1 MTVFDPPVSPSLP
14 DGVRPPGSAASNP
27 LLHPP
32 ERIRLARLQ
41 QLAGA
46 GARHGASFLRTLPT
60 RQARPASALAAV
72 QLRLAFQGLGP
83 AFVKMGQF
91 VSSSPGTFP
100 ASLVEEFSHCQDAV
114 PAEPWEVAATAIERE
129 LGDLDEHFRRVDWR
143 PLAAGSIAQ
152 VHAAELPTGEPVV
165 IKVQRTNL
173 EAVLRQDLRMIMG
186 GARLAV
192 RLRPSLAVAN
202 PVGVIEDFADTL
214 VQELS
219 FRREGAH
226 MDEMRRCFAGWP
238 VVIPEVHHELT
249 TDRVIVME
257 RLFGTKVGDDL
268 EPRSARRTAS
278 RSPTSSSAGS
288 SARRSA
294 DGVFHGDG
302 HAGNMFLLPG
312 RPLGPPRLRDHGTAL
327 RSTSGRRCP
336 GFLHA
341 IFEARYDDVIAGI
354 IELTGA
360 SMSDVDAAVADLA
373 DVAGRY
379 LGGPLA
385 DMRMG
390 ALFGELL
397 SSANRHGMSLPTNH
411 VLLFKQLLYLDGLC
425 RRLNPGFDVFRDGSR
440 YVPYFAP
447 EAGGAPRDAPVVPR
461 ASGPQHDP
469 AGPSSGPERNH
480 RRA

>member
-1 MTVFDPPVSPSLP
+1 MTVLDPHASAGLP
-14 DGVRPPGSAASNP
+14 GGRRPPGIAASNP

-32 ERIRLARLQ
+32 GRIRLARLQ

-46 GARHGASFLRTLPT
+46 GARHGASFLRALPA
-60 RQARPASALAAV
+60 RHGRPASTLAAV
-72 QLRLAFQGLGP
+72 ELRLAFQGLGP

-114 PAEPWEVAATAIERE
+114 PAEPWEVAAAAIERE

-152 VHAAELPTGEPVV
+152 VHAAELHSGESVV

-226 MDEMRRCFAGWP
+226 MDEMRRCFTGWP

-257 RLFGTKVGDDL
+257 RLYGTKVGADL
-268 EPRSARRTAS
+268 EPRSAEDGESFADLVIGGFLSTAL
-278 RSPTSSSAGS
+278 RE
-288 SARRSA
+288 
-294 DGVFHGDG
+294 GVFHGDG
-302 HAGNMFLLPG
+302 HAGNMFLLPDG
-312 RPLGPPRLRDHGTAL
+312 RLGLLDFGIMGRLSDHERAAVS
-327 RSTSGRRCP
+327 R
-336 GFLHA
+336 FLHA

-447 EAGGAPRDAPVVPR
+447 EAGGAPRDAPLVPG
-461 ASGPQHDP
+461 ASGPQHEP
-469 AGPSSGPERNH
+469 AGPITGPVPNH
-480 RRA
+480 RRT

>member
-1 MTVFDPPVSPSLP
+1 MTVLSPSSGAVAP
-14 DGVRPPGSAASNP
+14 NR

-32 ERIRLARLQ
+32 EHVRVARVR
-41 QLAGA
+41 QLAGV
-46 GARHGASFLRTLPT
+46 GARHGGGFLRTLVT
-60 RQARPASALAAV
+60 RRTQPASELAAL

-83 AFVKMGQF
+83 AFVKLGQF

-114 PAEPWEVAATAIERE
+114 PAEPWDVAAPTIERE
-129 LGDLDEHFRRVDWR
+129 LGEMGDHFRRVDWR

-152 VHAAELPTGEPVV
+152 VHAAELRDGHQVV

-173 EAVLRQDLRMIMG
+173 EAVLRQDLRMILG
-186 GARLAV
+186 GARVAL
-192 RLRPSLAVAN
+192 RLRPSWAVAN

-219 FRREGAH
+219 FRREAAH

-257 RLFGTKVGDDL
+257 RLFGTKVGDAL
-268 EPRSARRTAS
+268 VPRSQEDGESFADLVIGGFLSTAL
-278 RSPTSSSAGS
+278 R
-288 SARRSA
+288 

-302 HAGNMFLLPG
+302 HAGNMLLLPDG
-312 RPLGPPRLRDHGTAL
+312 RLGLLDFGIMGRLSDSDRAAVS
-327 RSTSGRRCP
+327 R
-336 GFLHA
+336 FLHA
-341 IFEARYDDVIAGI
+341 IFDGRYDDVIAGI
-354 IELTGA
+354 IDLTGA
-360 SMSDVDAAVADLA
+360 DMSDVDAAVADLA

-379 LGGPLA
+379 LSGPLA
-385 DMRMG
+385 EMRMG

-425 RRLNPGFDVFRDGSR
+425 RRLNPGFDVFRDGGR
-440 YVPYFAP
+440 YVQYFAP
-447 EAGGAPRDAPVVPR
+447 EAGGAPTGALVIPV
-461 ASGPQHDP
+461 ASGGQHGAEGPGSDSDP
-469 AGPSSGPERNH
+469 DGSH
-480 RRA
+480 T

>member
-1 MTVFDPPVSPSLP
+1 MTVLDPLADRDP
-14 DGVRPPGSAASNP
+14 DGVRPAGNPAANR

-46 GARHGASFLRTLPT
+46 GARHSGGFLRSLSM
-60 RQARPASALAAV
+60 RRERPVSALAAV

-83 AFVKMGQF
+83 AYVKMGQF

-114 PAEPWEVAATAIERE
+114 PAEPWEVAATAIEQE
-129 LGDLDEHFRRVDWR
+129 LGDLDDHFRRVDWR

-152 VHAAELPTGEPVV
+152 VHAAELHNGEQVV

-226 MDEMRRCFAGWP
+226 MDEMRRCFGGWP

-257 RLFGTKVGDDL
+257 RLYGTKVGADL
-268 EPRSARRTAS
+268 VPRSQEDGESFADLIIGGFLSTAL
-278 RSPTSSSAGS
+278 RE
-288 SARRSA
+288 
-294 DGVFHGDG
+294 GVFHGDG
-302 HAGNMFLLPG
+302 HAGNMFLLPDG
-312 RPLGPPRLRDHGTAL
+312 RLGLLDFGIMGRLSDDERAAVS
-327 RSTSGRRCP
+327 R
-336 GFLHA
+336 FLHA

-354 IELTGA
+354 IDLTGA
-360 SMSDVDAAVADLA
+360 SMSDVDAAVTDLA

-447 EAGGAPRDAPVVPR
+447 EAGGAPRGAPVIPT
-461 ASGPQHDP
+461 ASGQQNEPEE
-469 AGPSSGPERNH
+469 PSTGT
-480 RRA
+480 